1 MAILF
6 VSDPIREPRG
16 VQIHVNEGKLVI
28 RHLPPLDEQ
37 VLHELTA
44 AVSLIAQA
52 SQFRDYGLRV
62 QFEQLAQAIV
72 DRHPAEIER
81 YLAEEEVDPADEPS
95 GSRRPRL
102 L

>member
-1 MAILF
+1 MALLF

-16 VQIHVNEGKLVI
+16 VQINVTEGRLVI

-37 VLHELTA
+37 VLSELTA

-52 SQFRDYGLRV
+52 SQFKDYALRV
-62 QFEQLAQAIV
+62 QYEQLAQAIV
-72 DRHPAEIER
+72 DRHPGELER
-81 YLAEEEVDPADEPS
+81 YLAEEELAVEGESS
-95 GSRRPRL
+95 GRPHL